1 MTSTR
6 ADKAEEVALILKLSI
21 NAFPERFRALGLSE
35 DSRGLNVMT
44 VIVSVAQRTRKS
56 LPRQILTDFSALI
69 KHARFV
75 SGSSHTEN
83 KHFFSSDFRSM
94 LYVLLDGC

>member
-1 MTSTR
+1 M
-6 ADKAEEVALILKLSI
+6 
-21 NAFPERFRALGLSE
+21 PFRNVLGHLGLSE

-56 LPRQILTDFSALI
+56 LPRQILTDFAALI

-75 SGSSHTEN
+75 SRSSHTEN
-83 KHFFSSDFRSM
+83 KHFSSDIRSM
-94 LYVLLDGC
+94 LYVLPDGC